1 MCRRCAAAARQ
12 RPLHRMKP
20 CSKLSVRQ
28 HLSVSLREPAP
39 LKGSLPSQATH
50 PQSLPLRGGGAP
62 EGRDGEVCRRCA
74 AAARQRPL
82 HRMKPCSK
90 LSVRQHLSVSLREPA
105 PLKGSLPSQATH
117 PQSLPLRG
125 GGAPEGRD
133 GEVCRR
139 CAAAARQRPLHRM
152 KPCSKLSVRQHLSVS
167 LREPAPLKGSL
178 PSQATHPKPLL
189 DERSEGIAL
198 LHAGVLWEPQPV
210 LDAAARDS
218 LFLRRKIFVVD
229 TGWMHLGYNY
239 GVW

>member
-1 MCRRCAAAARQ
+1 MPPRSGGGASAPFA
-12 RPLHRMKP
+12 HGDT
-20 CSKLSVRQ
+20 
-28 HLSVSLREPAP
+28 LREAIGAVTP
-39 LKGSLPSQATH
+39 LSQPTADSSPQGEPSLSDDG

-82 HRMKPCSK
+82 HR
-90 LSVRQHLSVSLREPA
+90 V
-105 PLKGSLPSQATH
+105 
-117 PQSLPLRG
+117 
-125 GGAPEGRD
+125 
-133 GEVCRR
+133 
-139 CAAAARQRPLHRM
+139 

-189 DERSEGIAL
+189 DERSEGSAL

-210 LDAAARDS
+210 PDAAVGDS

-229 TGWMHLGYNY
+229 AGWMHLGYNY